1 MASFGEEKNWLI
13 NKGLEE
19 SRWNEQYVWG
29 YYWATTIMLTVG
41 FGDIVPTN
49 QNEALCMIFI
59 ETMSC
64 IVLAYN
70 INRVGSI
77 ISKIRSYDLEK
88 NSNLKV
94 FNQISEK
101 T

>member
-1 MASFGEEKNWLI
+1 M
-13 NKGLEE
+13 
-19 SRWNEQYVWG
+19 V
-29 YYWATTIMLTVG
+29 
-41 FGDIVPTN
+41 
-49 QNEALCMIFI
+49 FI

-77 ISKIRSYDLEK
+77 ISKIRSYDEEK
-88 NSNLKV
+88 NQSIKV

-101 T
+101 TEISPEVEAKITNYIKESSVIKRNYNIE